1 MNAGK
6 AAVKWA
12 GAGVLSV
19 MLASTPAFAAG
30 QWSRDGNRNGQNRD
44 RQSAQTQAQTDQRS
58 ADRTGYQRR
67 NGQQQVNVAPVATQP
82 TYAAQP
88 AYTAQRN
95 QQNAGRTNYQQR
107 NGQQQVNVA
116 PVAAQPA
123 YTAQRNEQNG
133 YRNNN
138 QSRDNAYQTRGRVDQ
153 ANTYQNNDRENQRT
167 NISGRVQ
174 SFSRE
179 RNGYRVNLD
188 RGSYWIPEARFG
200 SRARDLRVGVSL
212 SLGGIFRGG
221 VFGIDAVSWPAS
233 SYGYDQGYVR
243 GQGFVRGVVQQVDY
257 RSGTLTLRDAS
268 TGRLFEVDMREAGG
282 AQVGRG
288 DYVTLSGQW
297 IQGNVFAAYRVDS
310 VG

>member
-30 QWSRDGNRNGQNRD
+30 QWQNRD
-44 RQSAQTQAQTDQRS
+44 GQDRDRQNADARTAQTQVQTDQRQANQRG
-58 ADRTGYQRR
+58 ADRSGYQRR
-67 NGQQQVNVAPVATQP
+67 NGQQQVNVAPVAAQP
-82 TYAAQP
+82 T
-88 AYTAQRN
+88 YTAQRN
-95 QQNAGRTNYQQR
+95 DQNRSRNTNQSWG
-107 NGQQQVNVA
+107 N
-116 PVAAQPA
+116 
-123 YTAQRNEQNG
+123 T
-133 YRNNN
+133 N
-138 QSRDNAYQTRGRVDQ
+138 QSRDNAYQSRGRVDQ
-153 ANTYQNNDRENQRT
+153 ANTYRENQRA

-174 SFSRE
+174 SFNRE

-188 RGSYWIPEARFG
+188 SGSYWVPESRFG
-200 SRARDLRVGVSL
+200 NRGRDLRVGVSL
-212 SLGGIFRGG
+212 SLGGIYRGG

-233 SYGYDQGYVR
+233 SGYGYDQGYVR
-243 GQGFVRGVVQQVDY
+243 GQGSVRGVVQQVDY
-257 RSGTLTLRDAS
+257 QSGMLTLRDAS

-282 AQVGRG
+282 AQLGRG

>member
-19 MLASTPAFAAG
+19 MLASAPAFAAG
-30 QWSRDGNRNGQNRD
+30 QRQSRDGQNRG
-44 RQSAQTQAQTDQRS
+44 RQNADARTAQTQVQTQVQTGQRS
-58 ADRTGYQRR
+58 ADRTNNQRR

-82 TYAAQP
+82 TY
-88 AYTAQRN
+88 
-95 QQNAGRTNYQQR
+95 
-107 NGQQQVNVA
+107 
-116 PVAAQPA
+116 
-123 YTAQRNEQNG
+123 TAQRNEQNSSRSG
-133 YRNNN
+133 N
-138 QSRDNAYQTRGRVDQ
+138 QSRNNAYQSNANQSRSRVDQ
-153 ANTYQNNDRENQRT
+153 SNAYRENQRA

-188 RGSYWIPEARFG
+188 SGSYWIPESRFG
-200 SRARDLRVGVSL
+200 NRARDLRVGVSL
-212 SLGGIFRGG
+212 NLGGIFRGG
-221 VFGIDAVSWPAS
+221 VFGIDAVSLGAS
-233 SYGYDQGYVR
+233 TGYGYDQGYVS
-243 GQGFVRGVVQQVDY
+243 GQGYVRGVVQQVDY
-257 RSGTLTLRDAS
+257 RSGTLTLRDAA

-282 AQVGRG
+282 AQVSRG

>member
-12 GAGVLSV
+12 GAGALSIL
-19 MLASTPAFAAG
+19 LASTPAFAAG
-30 QWSRDGNRNGQNRD
+30 QRHNRD
-44 RQSAQTQAQTDQRS
+44 QNDTGDQAAQTQVQTQVQTDQHS
-58 ADRTGYQRR
+58 ADRTNYQRR
-67 NGQQQVNVAPVATQP
+67 NGQQQANAPAATP
-82 TYAAQP
+82 
-88 AYTAQRN
+88 
-95 QQNAGRTNYQQR
+95 NYQRR
-107 NGQQQVNVA
+107 NGQPQVNVA
-116 PVAAQPA
+116 PVVTQPT
-123 YTAQRNEQNG
+123 YTAQRNDRNDSRNG
-133 YRNNN
+133 N
-138 QSRDNAYQTRGRVDQ
+138 QSRDNAYQSRSRGDQ
-153 ANTYQNNDRENQRT
+153 SNNYRENQRA

-179 RNGYRVNLD
+179 RDGYRVHLD
-188 RGSYWIPEARFG
+188 SGSYWIPESRFG
-200 SRARDLRVGVSL
+200 NRARDLRVGVSL

-221 VFGIDAVSWPAS
+221 VFGIDAVSWPTS
-233 SYGYDQGYVR
+233 SGYGYDQGY
-243 GQGFVRGVVQQVDY
+243 VRGVVQQVDY

-282 AQVGRG
+282 ARLGRG

>member
-30 QWSRDGNRNGQNRD
+30 QWNGNGNRDGQNRD
-44 RQSAQTQAQTDQRS
+44 RQNTQTQAQTDQRG
-58 ADRTGYQRR
+58 ADRTNYQRR

-82 TYAAQP
+82 TY
-88 AYTAQRN
+88 TAQHNDQNRSRN
-95 QQNAGRTNYQQR
+95 TNQSWS
-107 NGQQQVNVA
+107 
-116 PVAAQPA
+116 
-123 YTAQRNEQNG
+123 
-133 YRNNN
+133 NNN

-153 ANTYQNNDRENQRT
+153 ANTYRENQRT
-167 NISGRVQ
+167 SISGRVQ

-188 RGSYWIPEARFG
+188 RGSYWIPESRFG
-200 SRARDLRVGVSL
+200 NRARDLRVGVSL

-233 SYGYDQGYVR
+233 SGYGYDQGYVR
-243 GQGFVRGVVQQVDY
+243 GQGLVRGVVQQVDY

-268 TGRLFEVDMREAGG
+268 TGRLFEVDMRDAG
-282 AQVGRG
+282 AARVSRG

>member
-1 MNAGK
+1 MNAGR

-12 GAGVLSV
+12 GAGVLSLV
-19 MLASTPAFAAG
+19 LASTPAFAAG
-30 QWSRDGNRNGQNRD
+30 QWNRDGNGDGQSHDGQNRH
-44 RQSAQTQAQTDQRS
+44 RQNAQTQVQTNQRG

-67 NGQQQVNVAPVATQP
+67 NGEQQVNVAPVVAQP
-82 TYAAQP
+82 TYA
-88 AYTAQRN
+88 AQRN

-123 YTAQRNEQNG
+123 YTEQRNEQNG
-133 YRNNN
+133 YRNTN
-138 QSRDNAYQTRGRVDQ
+138 QSRDNAYQSRGRVDQ
-153 ANTYQNNDRENQRT
+153 ANTYRENQRA

-174 SFSRE
+174 SFNRE
-179 RNGYRVNLD
+179 RDGYRVNLD
-188 RGSYWIPEARFG
+188 SGSYWIPESRFG
-200 SRARDLRVGVSL
+200 NRARDLRVGVSL
-212 SLGGIFRGG
+212 SLGGIYRGG

-233 SYGYDQGYVR
+233 SGYGYDQGYVR
-243 GQGFVRGVVQQVDY
+243 GVVQQVDY
-257 RSGTLTLRDAS
+257 QSGMLTLRDAS

-282 AQVGRG
+282 AQLGRG

>member
-12 GAGVLSV
+12 GAGALSIL
-19 MLASTPAFAAG
+19 LASTPAFAAG
-30 QWSRDGNRNGQNRD
+30 QRHNRD
-44 RQSAQTQAQTDQRS
+44 QNDTGDQAAQTQVQTDQHS
-58 ADRTGYQRR
+58 ADRTSYQR
-67 NGQQQVNVAPVATQP
+67 
-82 TYAAQP
+82 
-88 AYTAQRN
+88 
-95 QQNAGRTNYQQR
+95 R

-123 YTAQRNEQNG
+123 YTTQRNEQYAGQTNYQRRNGQQQVNVAPVAAQPTYAAQRNEQNA
-133 YRNNN
+133 YRNGN
-138 QSRDNAYQTRGRVDQ
+138 QSRDNAYQSRSRGDQ
-153 ANTYQNNDRENQRT
+153 ANNYRENQRA

-179 RNGYRVNLD
+179 RDGYRVHLD
-188 RGSYWIPEARFG
+188 SGSYWIPESRFG
-200 SRARDLRVGVSL
+200 NRARDLRVGVSL

-221 VFGIDAVSWPAS
+221 VFGIDAVSWGAGS
-233 SYGYDQGYVR
+233 GYGYDQGY
-243 GQGFVRGVVQQVDY
+243 VRGVVQQVDY
-257 RSGTLTLRDAS
+257 RSGMLILRDAS

-282 AQVGRG
+282 ARLGRG
-288 DYVTLSGQW
+288 QYVTLSGQW

>member
-19 MLASTPAFAAG
+19 MLASAPAFAAG
-30 QWSRDGNRNGQNRD
+30 QWQGRDGQNRD
-44 RQSAQTQAQTDQRS
+44 RQRAGNQTAQTQQQTNQRG
-58 ADRTGYQRR
+58 ADRTNYQRR
-67 NGQQQVNVAPVATQP
+67 NGQQPVNVAPVVTQP
-82 TYAAQP
+82 TYAAQ
-88 AYTAQRN
+88 RN
-95 QQNAGRTNYQQR
+95 D
-107 NGQQQVNVA
+107 
-116 PVAAQPA
+116 
-123 YTAQRNEQNG
+123 QNG
-133 YRNNN
+133 YRNGN
-138 QSRDNAYQTRGRVDQ
+138 QSQNNGYQSRGRVDQ
-153 ANTYQNNDRENQRT
+153 SNSYRENQRA

-179 RNGYRVNLD
+179 RNGYRVHLD
-188 RGSYWIPEARFG
+188 SGSYWIPESRFG
-200 SRARDLRVGVSL
+200 NRARDLRAGVSL
-212 SLGGIFRGG
+212 SLGGIFNGG

-233 SYGYDQGYVR
+233 SGYGTDQGY
-243 GQGFVRGVVQQVDY
+243 VRGVVQQVDY

-268 TGRLFEVDMREAGG
+268 TGRLFDVDMREAGG
-282 AQVGRG
+282 ARVGRG

>member
-30 QWSRDGNRNGQNRD
+30 QWQTRDGQNRD
-44 RQSAQTQAQTDQRS
+44 RQNAQTQAQTDQRS
-58 ADRTGYQRR
+58 ADRTNYQHR
-67 NGQQQVNVAPVATQP
+67 NGQQQVNVAPVVTQP
-82 TYAAQP
+82 T
-88 AYTAQRN
+88 YTAQRN
-95 QQNAGRTNYQQR
+95 DQYRSRNTNQSWS
-107 NGQQQVNVA
+107 N
-116 PVAAQPA
+116 
-123 YTAQRNEQNG
+123 T
-133 YRNNN
+133 N

-153 ANTYQNNDRENQRT
+153 ASTYRQNTYRENERA

-188 RGSYWIPEARFG
+188 RGSYWIPESRFG
-200 SRARDLRVGVSL
+200 NRARDLRVGVSL

-221 VFGIDAVSWPAS
+221 VFGIDAVSWPVS
-233 SYGYDQGYVR
+233 SGYGYDQGY
-243 GQGFVRGVVQQVDY
+243 VRGVVQQVDY
-257 RSGTLTLRDAS
+257 RTGTLILRDAS

-282 AQVGRG
+282 VQVGRG

>member
-19 MLASTPAFAAG
+19 VLASTPAFAAG
-30 QWSRDGNRNGQNRD
+30 QWQGRDGQNRD
-44 RQSAQTQAQTDQRS
+44 RQNANGQASQTQVQAQTQTGQRGAGRTNYQRQNGQQQANVAPAAAQPN
-58 ADRTGYQRR
+58 YQRR
-67 NGQQQVNVAPVATQP
+67 NDQRQVNVAPVVT
-82 TYAAQP
+82 QP

-95 QQNAGRTNYQQR
+95 DQNRYHNNYQS
-107 NGQQQVNVA
+107 
-116 PVAAQPA
+116 
-123 YTAQRNEQNG
+123 QN
-133 YRNNN
+133 
-138 QSRDNAYQTRGRVDQ
+138 NAYQSRGRVEQ
-153 ANTYQNNDRENQRT
+153 SNAYREGQRS

-179 RNGYRVNLD
+179 RDGYRVHFD
-188 RGSYWIPEARFG
+188 SGSYWIPESRFG
-200 SRARDLRVGVSL
+200 NRARDLRVGVSL

-233 SYGYDQGYVR
+233 SGYGYDQGY
-243 GQGFVRGVVQQVDY
+243 VRGVVQQVDY
-257 RSGTLTLRDAS
+257 RSGMLTLRDAS

-282 AQVGRG
+282 AQLGRG

-297 IQGNVFAAYRVDS
+297 IQGNVFAAYRIDS
-310 VG
+310 IG